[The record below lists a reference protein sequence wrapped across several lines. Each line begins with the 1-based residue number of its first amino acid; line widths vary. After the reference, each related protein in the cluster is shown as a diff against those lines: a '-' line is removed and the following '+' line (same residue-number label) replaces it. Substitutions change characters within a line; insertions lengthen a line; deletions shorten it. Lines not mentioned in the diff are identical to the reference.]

1 MATNIHTHTHTCT
14 MEWHVCSS
22 LYYYLSSLQESRKL
36 VEDTLLGVKGVISFT
51 FNMPQKRCI
60 LRVRTDMRPEVPCR
74 ALDATRELTVKHV
87 IKNENGEE
95 VCVIILLLA
104 VPTLGWCVNRCLYVQ
119 VLLSYDPSP
128 EAPVQDEKENT
139 KPAKVYIYQSL
150 L

>member
-1 MATNIHTHTHTCT
+1 MAIKYTCT
-14 MEWHVCSS
+14 YCNMEWDVYSS

-95 VCVIILLLA
+95 VCVIILYLA
-104 VPTLGWCVNRCLYVQ
+104 IPTLGWGVIHAGAS
-119 VLLSYDPSP
+119 VLWSITRS
-128 EAPVQDEKENT
+128 T
-139 KPAKVYIYQSL
+139 SSR
-150 L
+150 